1 MRSLNRI
8 KNRQSGL
15 ALITVLLI
23 FAVASML
30 AIGMQSRQKMDIA
43 QASATFSVGQAQLLA
58 LSAEDF
64 AKAGLTADAKF
75 DESQNELMDNVSE
88 MWNSNMFQGVPLGPA
103 LVTISIRDLQGLF
116 NLNSMASTAPDPAL
130 ATQRFER
137 LLAELQLDTGIAN
150 RVRDF
155 MNPESQ
161 ASYTYQSFEPAYS
174 ASGLPFSH
182 PSELMLIDGMD
193 AKAYEALEPYVT
205 ALPPTVPLNVNTAPA
220 EVLQAWDAKMDLA
233 AAQKALEKAK
243 SAGCEVTS
251 RANTGFKKVEEFWD
265 QQEIQSLAV
274 PKGGTNSEND
284 PNGDEDSST
293 NKGWN
298 QADFDVKTNYFSVM
312 IYTQLDDRKVILES
326 VIKRDTTPETGFI
339 GVIYRDFA
347 RKEHDINRLK
357 IKPC

>member
-1 MRSLNRI
+1 MRSLS
-8 KNRQSGL
+8 KPPVKQSGL

-43 QASATFSVGQAQLLA
+43 QASATFGVGQAQLIA

-88 MWNSNMFQGVPLGPA
+88 MWNSNRFSGVPLGPA
-103 LVTISIRDLQGLF
+103 QVTISIRDLQGLF
-116 NLNSMASTAPDPAL
+116 NLNSLSANAPDPAN
-130 ATQRFER
+130 ATKRFER
-137 LLAELQLDTGIAN
+137 LLSELQLDSGIATS
-150 RVRDF
+150 VRDF

-161 ASYTYQSFEPAYS
+161 ASYTYQSFEPPYS

-182 PSELMLIDGMD
+182 PSELMLIDGVD
-193 AKAYEALEPYVT
+193 AKAYETLEPYIT
-205 ALPPTVPLNVNTAPA
+205 ALPASTALNVNTAPA
-220 EVLQAWDAKMDLA
+220 EVLSSWDAKMDLS

-243 SAGCEVTS
+243 SSGCEITA
-251 RANTGFKKVEEFWD
+251 RANTGFKTVEEFWD
-265 QQEIQSLAV
+265 QQEIQNYAV
-274 PKGGTNSEND
+274 PKNNDDQQEEDESKTNA
-284 PNGDEDSST
+284 
-293 NKGWN
+293 GWS
-298 QADFDVKTNYFSVM
+298 QEDFDVKTNYFSVM
-312 IYTQLDDRKVILES
+312 IHTVLDDRKVILES
-326 VIKRDTTPETGFI
+326 IIKRDMDKESGFI

-347 RKEHDINRLK
+347 RKEHDLTRLK